1 MQSFA
6 CLMYHNVV
14 RNGSLRE
21 PSNEWAA
28 LSPSIL
34 SYFVEERAF
43 AEQIAAL
50 KSSVELV
57 TLQQVRE
64 FYASVLPSPPGRG
77 AGGEGAP
84 AADHATLPTN
94 TGSLATSATTSKAT
108 LLTFDDGWAGTLH
121 LAAPILRAAN
131 SEATVFVTTD
141 LIDKPGFLTSS
152 ELANLPKE
160 LQVGSHTKTHCFLN
174 ELPSDQIREEL
185 RVSKQVLEEITG
197 REIDTI
203 SIPNGAVDRR
213 VTQIASEVGYRLV
226 FTSEV
231 HSNTR
236 HSGPLEIGRA
246 AVRTN
251 STTQQILHFARG
263 EYGRE
268 SLRRLVLGLPKA
280 ILGPGRYRRLRAR
293 LLGEQGG
300 QLEMT
305 DLVAGR

>member
-1 MQSFA
+1 MESFA

-14 RNGSLRE
+14 RDGSLSGLS
-21 PSNEWAA
+21 PEWAA

-43 AEQIAAL
+43 AEQVAAL
-50 KSSVELV
+50 KTAVKLV

-64 FYASVLPSPPGRG
+64 FYADRPPSPPRRG
-77 AGGEGAP
+77 AGGEGSP
-84 AADHATLPTN
+84 AADSSGGTQD
-94 TGSLATSATTSKAT
+94 GRSLTTSATA

-121 LAAPILRAAN
+121 LAAPILRDAGA
-131 SEATVFVTTD
+131 EATVFVTTD
-141 LIDKPGFLTSS
+141 LIDKPVFLTRS

-160 LQVGSHTKTHCFLN
+160 LQLGSHTKTHCFLN
-174 ELPSDQIREEL
+174 ELPENRIREEL

-203 SIPNGAVDRR
+203 SIPNGAVDKR
-213 VTQIASEVGYRLV
+213 VKQIAAEVGYRLV

-236 HSGPLEIGRA
+236 QTGALEIGRA

-251 STTQQILHFARG
+251 TQTQQILQFAQG

-268 SLRRLVLGLPKA
+268 SWRRLVLGLPKT

-300 QLEMT
+300 QLEMA
-305 DLVAGR
+305 DLVVGR

>member
-14 RNGSLRE
+14 RDGSLRE

-34 SYFVEERAF
+34 GYFVEERAF

-64 FYASVLPSPPGRG
+64 FYAVAEVARLPKNP
-77 AGGEGAP
+77 
-84 AADHATLPTN
+84 
-94 TGSLATSATTSKAT
+94 GSLATSATTSKAA
-108 LLTFDDGWAGTLH
+108 LLTFDDGWAGTLY

-131 SEATVFVTTD
+131 AEATVFVTTD
-141 LIDKPGFLTSS
+141 LIDKPWFLTRS

-197 REIDTI
+197 HEIDTI

-213 VTQIASEVGYRLV
+213 VTQIATEVGYRLV

-231 HSNTR
+231 HSNSR
-236 HSGPLEIGRA
+236 QSGPLEIGRA

-251 STTQQILHFARG
+251 TQTQQILQFAHG

-300 QLEMT
+300 QLEMA

>member
-14 RNGSLRE
+14 RDGSLIE
-21 PSNEWAA
+21 PSKEWAA

-43 AEQIAAL
+43 AEHIAAL

-64 FYASVLPSPPGRG
+64 FYAVAELARV
-77 AGGEGAP
+77 
-84 AADHATLPTN
+84 PTN
-94 TGSLATSATTSKAT
+94 TGSLATSATDSKAAI
-108 LLTFDDGWAGTLH
+108 LTFDDGWAGTLH
-121 LAAPILRAAN
+121 LAAPILKDAGA
-131 SEATVFVTTD
+131 EATVFVTTD
-141 LIDKPGFLTSS
+141 LIDKPGFLTRS

-174 ELPSDQIREEL
+174 ELPEPRIREEL

-213 VTQIASEVGYRLV
+213 VKQIAAEEGYRLV

-236 HSGPLEIGRA
+236 QTGALEIGRA
-246 AVRTN
+246 AVRT
-251 STTQQILHFARG
+251 STSTQQILQFAQG

-268 SLRRLVLGLPKA
+268 SWRRLVLELPKS

-300 QLEMT
+300 QLEMA
-305 DLVAGR
+305 DLVAGQ